1 MRQISTTI
9 RQFTL
14 QLSLS
19 LTRPKLLTV
28 NPKCVDE
35 SEQMNQGGSPQLQ
48 RGRSRTISIDTKDKN
63 SHDID
68 SLKTPN
74 DNQDNQPR

>member
-1 MRQISTTI
+1 MRQILTTI
-9 RQFTL
+9 RQFSL
-14 QLSLS
+14 QSPLI
-19 LTRPKLLTV
+19 LTRPKLLAV

-35 SEQMNQGGSPQLQ
+35 SEQMNQEGSPQLQ

-74 DNQDNQPR
+74 DNQANQPR